1 MALALAVRLLA
12 SQEPGRETPRGV
24 VYYSGPMKAK
34 FRDSWGS
41 EDGKSY
47 TREQSEQMGKQ
58 AQENM
63 GR

>member
-1 MALALAVRLLA
+1 
-12 SQEPGRETPRGV
+12 
-24 VYYSGPMKAK
+24 MKAK